1 MIRKCFTVYVF
12 IFCTTLSGCGGG
24 IATTKT
30 LEIKDAESYTNDGLQ
45 AYSDSRWDSAQRLF
59 ARALSIYEGID
70 DQQGVLLSRINLAEV
85 TLALHNYS
93 ASLRYLDLAT
103 DNIKQSSQVKHQS
116 RITLLYAR
124 IALQQQ
130 KAIQAEST
138 LQSLLPEFDQLIS
151 MTPFE
156 TIHMA
161 AIAVRTKIAF
171 VQKKDEV
178 LWTNRYAK
186 TLELSG
192 VHSKG
197 LNFRL
202 LRFQS
207 DLLQQQKKYTQ
218 SESKLLQALTGY
230 KMIFNRPGIAATL
243 LQLGQLNMVQGHWQV
258 ARNYF
263 DRSVSVFRYLKDLGK
278 VIRVTENLMKVEME
292 LGDLERVKIIN
303 QVLIN
308 LKAEY
313 GVKEYKGL

>member
-1 MIRKCFTVYVF
+1 M
-12 IFCTTLSGCGGG
+12 TLSGCGGG

-30 LEIKDAESYTNDGLQ
+30 LEIEDAESYTNDGLQ
-45 AYSDSRWDSAQRLF
+45 AFSDSRWDSAQWLF
-59 ARALSIYEGID
+59 ARALSLYEGID

-85 TLALHNYS
+85 TLALHNYP
-93 ASLRYLDLAT
+93 ASLRYLDLATATAT

-130 KAIQAEST
+130 KAIQAESI
-138 LQSLLPEFDQLIS
+138 LQPLLPEFDRLMPI
-151 MTPFE
+151 TPFE
-156 TIHMA
+156 IIHMA

-186 TLELSG
+186 TLELLG
-192 VHSKG
+192 THSID
-197 LNFRL
+197 LDFHL

-207 DLLQQQKKYTQ
+207 DLLQQQKKYNQ
-218 SESKLLQALTGY
+218 SESNLLQALTGY
-230 KMIFNRPGIAATL
+230 KMISNRPGIAATL
-243 LQLGQLNMVQGHWQV
+243 LQLGQLNMAQGHWQV

-278 VIRVTENLMKVEME
+278 VIQLTENLMKVEME
-292 LGDLERVKIIN
+292 LGDLERVKILN
-303 QVLIN
+303 KALISM
-308 LKAEY
+308 KAEY
-313 GVKEYKGL
+313 GVKEYK

>member
-1 MIRKCFTVYVF
+1 MIRKCFTVGVF

-24 IATTKT
+24 IAIKKT
-30 LEIKDAESYTNDGLQ
+30 LEIENAESYTKDGLQ
-45 AYSDSRWDSAQRLF
+45 AFSGSRWDSAQRLF
-59 ARALSIYEGID
+59 VRALSLYEGID
-70 DQQGVLLSRINLAEV
+70 DQHGVLLSRINLAEV
-85 TLALHNYS
+85 TLALHNYP

-103 DNIKQSSQVKHQS
+103 KNIKKSSRMNHQS

-130 KAIQAEST
+130 KTIQAESI
-138 LQSLLPEFDQLIS
+138 LQSLLPEFDRLMP
-151 MTPFE
+151 MTPIE
-156 TIHMA
+156 TIHIA

-186 TLELSG
+186 TIELSG
-192 VHSKG
+192 THSIN

-207 DLLQQQKKYTQ
+207 DLLQQQKKYAQ
-218 SESKLLQALTGY
+218 SESNLLQSLTGY
-230 KMIFNRPGIAATL
+230 KMISNRLGIAATL
-243 LQLGQLNMVQGHWQV
+243 LQLGQLNMAQGHWQV

-278 VIRVTENLMKVEME
+278 VIQLTENLMKVEME
-292 LGDLERVKIIN
+292 LGDLERVKILN
-303 QVLIN
+303 QALISM
-308 LKAEY
+308 KAEY
-313 GVKEYKGL
+313 GVKEYK